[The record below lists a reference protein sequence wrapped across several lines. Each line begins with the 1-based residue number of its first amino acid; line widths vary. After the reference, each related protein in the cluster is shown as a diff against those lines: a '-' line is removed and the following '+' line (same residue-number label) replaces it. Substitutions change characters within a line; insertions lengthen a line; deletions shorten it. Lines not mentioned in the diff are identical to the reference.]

1 MVVTPPLR
9 GPSEQTVKVLSALVL
24 GHLFLVFSSYLATVA
39 PSGLQTRV
47 LDFARPYLAAFHF
60 DADGVPLNLA
70 TNAVAEKTHEL
81 EKAVAKTPGNDGDW
95 KPVNPSLHA
104 GGDRARRWQRF
115 LATIAQMGD
124 NQMPSL
130 AALLV
135 EPLAVAQSD
144 ATYLRVTR
152 QGDLMTTVVDDSAP
166 PPYTT
171 AILRSDN
178 NAVRFVLVP
187 AKRLASPPV
196 TVPPLALPSERSE
209 PANSPLNQGPINE

>member
-1 MVVTPPLR
+1 MATPPSSV
-9 GPSEQTVKVLSALVL
+9 PSERSVKVLSTLVL
-24 GHLFLVFSSYLATVA
+24 VHLFLVFSSYLATVA

-81 EKAVAKTPGNDGDW
+81 EKTVAETPRNDGDW
-95 KPVNPSLHA
+95 KPVDPTLLA

-130 AALLV
+130 AATLI

-144 ATYLRVTR
+144 ATHLRVTR

-171 AILRSDN
+171 AILRGDN

-187 AKRLASPPV
+187 AKRLASPSITMPSIE
-196 TVPPLALPSERSE
+196 LPGERSE
-209 PANSPLNQGPINE
+209 PANGPLNQGQIDE